1 MHTVTV
7 AILGSVAVGGG
18 IRWEL
23 RRLVR
28 FAVTTGIVLAVS
40 LIGLRVLFATALRQP
55 FSGAELVY
63 SMQPRLGGPPAALE
77 RDLPAR
83 TAPAAGGVLENIRA
97 RGVLRVLTLPDRLP
111 FAFENREGRLV
122 GLDVELA
129 QALATDLGVDVK
141 FFRAESTEMKRLLAD
156 GVCDIA
162 MSGVVLSPER
172 AADVLFSMPYFDET
186 LAFVVR
192 DQLRD
197 RFRTWEDIRQLGTVR
212 VGVPDLPA
220 FVRAVATRAPNLQIV
235 RLRQTSEILTGRDEV
250 MAYVLPAERGSV
262 LTLLQPAY
270 SVIVPQPDTI
280 KLPLAYPLAGG
291 DERWAS
297 YVNTWLQL
305 KRGDGSIDMLYRHW
319 ILGENAAPR
328 PARWSVARNVL
339 HWVK

>member
-1 MHTVTV
+1 
-7 AILGSVAVGGG
+7 
-18 IRWEL
+18 
-23 RRLVR
+23 
-28 FAVTTGIVLAVS
+28 
-40 LIGLRVLFATALRQP
+40 
-55 FSGAELVY
+55 
-63 SMQPRLGGPPAALE
+63 
-77 RDLPAR
+77 
-83 TAPAAGGVLENIRA
+83 
-97 RGVLRVLTLPDRLP
+97 VLRVLTLPDRLP

-122 GLDVELA
+122 GLDVEMA
-129 QALATDLGVDVK
+129 QALAADLGVDVK
-141 FFRAESTEMKRLLAD
+141 FFRAESTEMNRLLAE

-197 RFRTWEDIRQLGTVR
+197 RFRTWDDIRQLGAVR

-220 FVRAVATRAPNLQIV
+220 FVRAVATRAPDVQIV

-262 LTLLQPAY
+262 LTLLHPAY